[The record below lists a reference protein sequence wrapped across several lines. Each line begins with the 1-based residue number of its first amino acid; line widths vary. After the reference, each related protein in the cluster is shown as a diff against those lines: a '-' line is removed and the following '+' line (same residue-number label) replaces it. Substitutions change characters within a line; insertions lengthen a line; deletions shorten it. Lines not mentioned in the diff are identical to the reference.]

1 MRKSLILTA
10 FLLLTVSVIALAQ
23 PPRGQVREKMKALR
37 IATFTEVLDLNAKEA
52 QAFWPL
58 YNEMEDKMKAIA
70 KGMRPD
76 ERPNWSDLSDAEIE
90 KLARAR
96 FKAERQRLDLE
107 EEYFEK
113 FKKVLPM
120 QKVARIP
127 QAERQFKMAVLKQA
141 KAYRSERFPD
151 APDAP
156 RLPQRPG
163 RF

>member
-1 MRKSLILTA
+1 MITTV
-10 FLLLTVSVIALAQ
+10 LLLALQVVAFAQ
-23 PPRGQVREKMKALR
+23 PPRGQIREKMKALR
-37 IATFTEVLDLNAKEA
+37 VATFTEVLDLNAKEA

-58 YNEMEDKMKAIA
+58 FNEMEDKMKAIA
-70 KGMRPD
+70 KDARPD
-76 ERPNWSDLSDAEIE
+76 ERPDWDDMSDQEIE
-90 KLARAR
+90 KLV
-96 FKAERQRLDLE
+96 RQRFTLERKRLELE

-120 QKVARIP
+120 KKVARIP

-141 KAYRSERFPD
+141 KARRGDRSPD

-156 RLPQRPG
+156 RPPHRPS